1 MTDITTSARF
11 VVVREQPLLVV
22 DIEGPMPVLPL
33 IEDGIYR
40 RVVDAGLLE
49 LRSFYGVN
57 LPRGARVGWSLDQ
70 GELRLMTEDD
80 TAILKVPRD
89 AVDPVWEA
97 AALRMK
103 GTMFCVGFNL
113 GLHADQTPQELC
125 DSLEAGSRDTRL
137 AGAIV
142 GVAEPRTGLPLFF

>member
-1 MTDITTSARF
+1 MTDLITSARF

-22 DIEGPMPVLPL
+22 DIEGTMPQLPL

-57 LPRGARVGWSLDQ
+57 LPRGARVGWSLDASD
-70 GELRLMTEDD
+70 LRLIDEQD
-80 TAILKVPRD
+80 APLLKVPRSS
-89 AVDPVWEA
+89 VDPVWEA
-97 AALRMK
+97 ASLRMK

-125 DSLEAGSRDTRL
+125 DALDVGARETRL